1 MAVWPRR
8 KARRTRLNVYI
19 RTDGVKGFFARA
31 HETARKL
38 DKKEPIVAETVITFE
53 DASAMWRCLT
63 PQRTRLLKCVKK
75 EKGTP
80 VAHLAVKLKRTRR
93 AVDRDISL
101 LESTG
106 LVKTWFKTNPGHG
119 RIKIVEPVAQK
130 YHLITTL

>member
-1 MAVWPRR
+1 MANKV
-8 KARRTRLNVYI
+8 NI

-38 DKKEPIVAETVITFE
+38 DKKEPIAAETIITFE

-63 PQRTRLLKCVKK
+63 PQRTRLIKLVKK
-75 EKGTP
+75 GKGTP
-80 VAHLAVKLKRTRR
+80 IAHLAVQLNRPRR

-106 LVKTWFKTNPGHG
+106 LLRTCFQMNPGHG

-130 YHLITTL
+130 YQLTTTL

>member
-1 MAVWPRR
+1 MAN
-8 KARRTRLNVYI
+8 KVYI

-38 DKKEPIVAETVITFE
+38 DKKEPIAAETVITFE

-63 PQRTRLLKCVKK
+63 PERTRLIKFVKK
-75 EKGTP
+75 GKGTP
-80 VAHLAVKLKRTRR
+80 IAELAAQLKRPRR
-93 AVDRDISL
+93 AIDRDVSL

-106 LVKTWFKTNPGHG
+106 LVRTWFKTNPGHG

-130 YHLITTL
+130 YQLTTTL